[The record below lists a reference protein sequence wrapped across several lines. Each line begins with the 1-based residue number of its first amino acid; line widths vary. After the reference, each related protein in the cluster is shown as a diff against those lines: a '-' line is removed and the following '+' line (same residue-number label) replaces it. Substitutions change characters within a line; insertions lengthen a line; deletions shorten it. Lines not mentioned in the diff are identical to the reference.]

1 MGLCRL
7 KKSVDVFSILAK
19 PIRKLIIERG
29 FINPTLP
36 QKVAIPLIIEGRNV
50 LLIAPTGTGKT
61 EAAFLPVFSKL
72 VEYVKSQ
79 PSIKILYIIPLRSLN
94 RDLLERFQ

>member
-1 MGLCRL
+1 L
-7 KKSVDVFSILAK
+7 KKNVDVFSILAK

>member
-1 MGLCRL
+1 L
-7 KKSVDVFSILAK
+7 KED
-19 PIRKLIIERG
+19 

-79 PSIKILYIIPLRSLN
+79 PSIKILYITPLRSLN